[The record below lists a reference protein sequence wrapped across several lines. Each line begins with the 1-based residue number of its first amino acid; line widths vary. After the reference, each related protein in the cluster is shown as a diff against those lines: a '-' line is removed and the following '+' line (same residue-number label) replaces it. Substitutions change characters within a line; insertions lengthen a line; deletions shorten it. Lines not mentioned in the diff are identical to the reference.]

1 MAGPWWQ
8 SGARGR
14 RIEEMSTSWLRRT
27 LVDREVEIL
36 SADHDEEFRT
46 QFAAVAGGRTAPH
59 GVPRRRVQ
67 GLAGY

>member
-46 QFAAVAGGRTAPH
+46 QFAAWRQAVEAELARREGGR
-59 GVPRRRVQ
+59 
-67 GLAGY
+67 